1 MRNKQNVKKAVD
13 ELLELLKEMK
23 KQLDIISILLK

>member
-1 MRNKQNVKKAVD
+1 MKNEQSVKKAVD

>member
-1 MRNKQNVKKAVD
+1 MKNEQNVKKAVD